1 MTVSELVDLLDEL
14 PARQRGWRAGVGHSP
29 DEVIEVTAADV
40 VAVDAIVAD
49 DGRVQR
55 LWVTA
60 VGDSDVVV
68 PALISWPCRCV
79 MILAVNERVR
89 LAA

>member
-1 MTVSELVDLLDEL
+1 
-14 PARQRGWRAGVGHSP
+14 
-29 DEVIEVTAADV
+29 VIEVTAAHV

-68 PALISWPCRCV
+68 PALI
-79 MILAVNERVR
+79 LGRVG
-89 LAA
+89 A